1 MTPLRAISLSVTLS
15 LLISTMIT
23 LLAIG
28 PLNPAPSL
36 VHMDM
41 KATLTAFE
49 QDIQQRALNSTQQKA
64 HIASFTAALDTV
76 LRTYSLDNNVVIV
89 VSPAVISGAPDITRT
104 IQQETINALMNKEN
118 RP

>member
-1 MTPLRAISLSVTLS
+1 MTPLRTISLSVTLS
-15 LLISTMIT
+15 LIISTVIT
-23 LLAIG
+23 LLTIG
-28 PLNPAPSL
+28 PLNPTPSL
-36 VHMDM
+36 VQMDM
-41 KATLTAFE
+41 NATLTAFE
-49 QDIQQRALNSTQQKA
+49 QDIQQRDLNPAQQKG
-64 HIASFTAALDTV
+64 HIARFTAALDTV